1 MKNKEKNYQPE
12 SSGLNQKMQDFGE
25 GGFASVEERVDL
37 KSLEIYAVK
46 KFLGK
51 SNFDDDMMN
60 YFQEKFN
67 Y

>member
-1 MKNKEKNYQPE
+1 
-12 SSGLNQKMQDFGE
+12 MQDFGE